1 MGDLYTKPMAKASS
15 LRRGLSPTI
24 WSQAPLT
31 EISNG
36 GLTEGFGFIDDFL
49 AFDDATARWLLTNAT
64 SGTAIVDPAAI
75 GGALLLNAGA
85 TTLNQGVQIQM
96 GGEVAS
102 ASFIASATSKIYY
115 EARVKISTIGST
127 TGQIFVGLSEVLA
140 TLFASAANTSTNH
153 IGYEIFNT
161 TAMGLHS
168 EKGGVRDSSAA
179 AHTVVDGT
187 YVKLGFVVDGL
198 TKITPYVN
206 GVAKTAITLVT
217 AIPIVEMTPSF
228 VCKAGATTRPVLSI
242 DWVACY
248 QVEQI
253 AN

>member
-1 MGDLYTKPMAKASS
+1 MSDLFTRPQLKAAS
-15 LRRGLSPTI
+15 LRRGLSPTL
-24 WSQAPLT
+24 WNQAPLAQ
-31 EISNG
+31 IAVG
-36 GLTEGFGFIDDFL
+36 GLDQGFGFTDDFL
-49 AFDDATARWLLTNAT
+49 AFDNATARWLLTNAT

-85 TTLNQGVQIQM
+85 VTLNQGVQIQM

-102 ASFIASATSKIYY
+102 ASFIASANSKIYY

-179 AHTVVDGT
+179 AHTVVDGE

-198 TKITPYVN
+198 TKITPFVD
-206 GVAKTAITLVT
+206 GVAKTAITS

-248 QVEQI
+248 QAENI

>member
-1 MGDLYTKPMAKASS
+1 MSLYTRPQLKAAS
-15 LRRGLSPTI
+15 LRRGLSENL
-24 WSQAPLT
+24 WGQAPNDQIDAGALDQ
-31 EISNG
+31 
-36 GLTEGFGFIDDFL
+36 GFGFKTDFL
-49 AFDDATARWLLTNAT
+49 SFTDTHSWLLTNAT
-64 SGTAIVDPAAI
+64 SGTAAMDTAEK
-75 GGALLLNAGA
+75 GGAVLLDAGA
-85 TTLNQGVQIQM
+85 VTLNQGVQVQM
-96 GGEVAS
+96 GGAVAA
-102 ASFIASATSKIYY
+102 ASFIASADSKIYY

-161 TAMGLHS
+161 TAMGIHS
-168 EKGGVRDSSAA
+168 EKAGTRASTAA
-179 AHTVVDGT
+179 AHTVVDGEW
-187 YVKLGFVVDGL
+187 VKLGFVVDGL
-198 TKITPYVN
+198 TKITPFVD
-206 GVAKTAITLVT
+206 GVAKTAITS

-248 QVEQI
+248 QAEHI